1 MSRGWIRLVVVV
13 NVLGFAAGAM
23 GQADTP
29 APALPAK
36 PALPA
41 IKFDVV
47 AFKPCKDGYGSPSVV
62 IPLDGDSIA
71 YKCQPIGRIIYFA
84 FGMPTAP
91 FTMTGEPAW
100 VDTDRYDFQAKVA
113 AEDFA
118 TWQKMSLP
126 AKRIMMRGTLAD
138 ALNLKQ
144 HTDSTLHPAYNLVIA
159 KGGIKFSVYKDGE
172 SNKLANGRTLA
183 GRDNEWL
190 ADGTAVY
197 QGTHMSNITEALATR
212 VGRQVIDKT
221 GLKDLYDITLFL
233 PLEHYDASRA
243 DAGDSPIPMIFDG
256 LKKIGLELQ
265 ATKAETG
272 GLVIDHIDRPPVD

>member
-1 MSRGWIRLVVVV
+1 
-13 NVLGFAAGAM
+13 M
-23 GQADTP
+23 GCAVSAVAQTP
-29 APALPAK
+29 APVPVAAPAK
-36 PALPA
+36 IPLPV

-47 AFKPCKDGYGSPSVV
+47 SFKPCKDGYGSPTVV
-62 IPLDGDSIA
+62 LPLDGDSIA
-71 YKCQPIGRIIYFA
+71 YKCQPIGRIMYFA

-91 FTMTGEPAW
+91 FMMTGEPAW
-100 VDTDRYDFQAKVA
+100 VNTDRYDFQAKVA

-118 TWQKMSLP
+118 IWQKMSLN

-138 ALNLKQ
+138 ALNLRQ
-144 HTDSTLHPAYNLVIA
+144 HTDTTPHAAYNLVIA

-172 SNKLANGRTLA
+172 TNKLANGRTLT
-183 GRDNEWL
+183 GRENAWL

-197 QGTHMSNITEALATR
+197 QGVSMSSITEALQTR

-221 GLKDLYDITLFL
+221 GLKDFYDITLFL
-233 PLEHYDASRA
+233 PLTHYDASGA

-265 ATKAETG
+265 ATRAETG
-272 GLVIDHIDRPPVD
+272 GLVIDHIDRPPEN